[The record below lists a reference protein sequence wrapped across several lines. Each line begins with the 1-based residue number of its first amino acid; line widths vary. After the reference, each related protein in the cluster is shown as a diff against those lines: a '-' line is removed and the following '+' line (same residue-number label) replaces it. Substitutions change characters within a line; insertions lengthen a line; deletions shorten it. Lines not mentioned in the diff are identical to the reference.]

1 MGKQLFR
8 RDRADQVTSP
18 EQLNDY
24 IQVTNPGVWLVLLG
38 TLLILVDI
46 LIWTIFGQ
54 LDTLLPAGAITQDG
68 RTVCYIK
75 DADRS
80 QVSPGM
86 KRPSPSW
93 WSGSAWMTAIANK
106 KQEGAVPPVVLHRP
120 RTRAAENPLAFGSFL
135 CYIECGKASSAF
147 P

>member
-80 QVSPGM
+80 RVSPGM

-106 KQEGAVPPVVLHRP
+106 SRRALSPCCFTSPPNPRRRKSAGFWELPVL
-120 RTRAAENPLAFGSFL
+120 
-135 CYIECGKASSAF
+135 Y
-147 P
+147 